1 MSARLDC
8 VEFQRLNDMHERS
21 RGVWLRYA
29 FPLPGQYSERLDGLK
44 REALLDRILAAR
56 RMTNDESPE
65 TCPICRAGLT
75 EMKSFVGK

>member
-44 REALLDRILAAR
+44 REALLDRIRATR
-56 RMTNDESPE
+56 RMTNHQKN
-65 TCPICRAGLT
+65 CPICPAGLT